1 MQYPTDILILNK
13 YENWNKVFDA
23 DPTPIPPSSYGIP
36 ANVLDFIYQII
47 DKHMEHEDLL
57 AMKNLGF
64 AMDHEGWFS
73 N

>member
-1 MQYPTDILILNK
+1 MQHQTDALILNE
-13 YENWNKVFDA
+13 YENWKKVFEA

-36 ANVLDFIYQII
+36 ANVLDFIYKII
-47 DKHMEHEDLL
+47 DKHIEHEDLL

-64 AMDHEGWFS
+64 AMDHEGRFS